1 MAYEKLVLHP
11 LNPRAI
17 LHDPHRLLEAVRSTG
32 LIGSSFGRDGEV
44 HYAPGPRFR
53 DLVRFRKPAEAPG
66 RELHVSLSET
76 SEEPALLGAT
86 SAPPP
91 ACRAC
96 RGLFHDWKAQ
106 LASWRREMHRGPWTC
121 PRCGRATE
129 VHELDWGHA
138 SGIARYSLD
147 LWGIR
152 RDEADPS
159 PELLEVLKRVTLETW
174 QYFYYRLSAGLA
186 PAAACSTAPSG

>member
-1 MAYEKLVLHP
+1 MTCEKLVLHP

-17 LHDPHRLLEAVRSTG
+17 LHDPLRLLDALRSGG

-44 HYAPGPRFR
+44 HYSPGPRFR
-53 DLVRFRKPAEAPG
+53 ALVRFRTPAEPAG

-76 SEEPALLGAT
+76 SEEPAFLGTT

-91 ACRAC
+91 LCRAC
-96 RGLFHDWKAQ
+96 RAFLHDWRAQ
-106 LASWRREMHRGPWTC
+106 LASWRRETHRRAWTC

-129 VHELDWGHA
+129 VHELDWGQT

-147 LWGIR
+147 IWGIR
-152 RDEADPS
+152 RHEADPS
-159 PELLEVLKRVTLETW
+159 PELLELLRKATLETW
-174 QYFYYRLSAGLA
+174 RYFYYRLSTG
-186 PAAACSTAPSG
+186 PTAAARSTAPSW